1 MARRFGLVLLALT
14 ALAVS
19 PTSAQQL
26 QRLHVADIALSAS
39 TAHPVRGVPF
49 SVVLTVRVRE
59 NVHLQNVFLPYIAGP
74 QELGDIREE
83 RHVPGAAVYRETLSL
98 VARAPGLLR
107 IGPAYLDA
115 VDAQDGKPKR
125 FSSNVLELRVPGVQ
139 TAGYGWA
146 QGFLPPLI
154 VLLLLAVA
162 AGVRTRRERARPAPA
177 WAQVAAPPPIEPA
190 ESAASAESSD
200 SALQSAVAQLR
211 RDRDRAAALRVRSAL
226 RHLAGAPEGST
237 LGDVL
242 QLAGA
247 ADERVRSLIVQVE
260 HASFA
265 GEKELPAAIDGV
277 LRRHE
282 DTR

>member
-1 MARRFGLVLLALT
+1 MARRFALVLLALT
-14 ALAVS
+14 AFAVS
-19 PTSAQQL
+19 RASAQQL

-59 NVHLQNVFLPYIAGP
+59 NMHLQNVFLPYFAGP

-83 RHVPGAAVYRETLSL
+83 RHVPGGTVYRETLSL
-98 VARAPGLLR
+98 VAHAPGMLR

-125 FSSNVLELRVPGVQ
+125 FSSNILELSVPGVQ
-139 TAGYGWA
+139 AAGYGWV
-146 QGFLPPLI
+146 QGLLPPLI
-154 VLLLLAVA
+154 VLVLLAVA
-162 AGVRTRRERARPAPA
+162 AGVRTRSERV
-177 WAQVAAPPPIEPA
+177 QVAQDPVQAAALPPM
-190 ESAASAESSD
+190 AAAAGSAE

-226 RHLAGAPEGST
+226 RHLAGAPAGST

-247 ADERVRSLIVQVE
+247 ADESVRSLLVHVE

-265 GEKELPAAIDGV
+265 SEKELPAAIDGV

-282 DTR
+282 ATQ